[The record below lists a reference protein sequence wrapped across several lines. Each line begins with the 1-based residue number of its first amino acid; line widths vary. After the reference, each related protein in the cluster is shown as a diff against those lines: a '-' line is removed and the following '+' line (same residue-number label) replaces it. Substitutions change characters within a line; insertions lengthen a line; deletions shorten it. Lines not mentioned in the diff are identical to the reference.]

1 MGKKPEEA
9 TVPGYYIEGQ
19 PDVKATQLVEAPAH
33 PHAKYEYQY
42 GEMRRC
48 HLCGTAEEHLGN
60 DAPQVWFKT
69 LEDKARHILE
79 CHRDSP
85 IEVQRAK
92 EILGISDLWQEKS
105 ASKIIK
111 NGQTPPQL
119 PPSVQPPFVEQI
131 TTGKQIK
138 KKSWFRRHPIYTILL
153 MLIIAYCLMVIYRYL
168 QGYHF

>member
-1 MGKKPEEA
+1 MGKKSEEG
-9 TVPGYYIEGQ
+9 TVPDYCIEGQ
-19 PDVKATQLVEAPAH
+19 PDVKATQPVEAPTH

-48 HLCGTAEEHLGN
+48 HLCGTEEEHLGN

-92 EILGISDLWQEKS
+92 EILGISELWLEKG
-105 ASKIIK
+105 AIQNAK
-111 NGQTPPQL
+111 NRQAQPQL
-119 PPSVQPPFVEQI
+119 PPSTQQPFVEQV
-131 TTGKQIK
+131 TAGKQIK
-138 KKSWFRRHPIYTILL
+138 KKSWFRQHPVYTFLL
-153 MLIIAYCLMVIYRYL
+153 ILIIAYCLMVIYRYM